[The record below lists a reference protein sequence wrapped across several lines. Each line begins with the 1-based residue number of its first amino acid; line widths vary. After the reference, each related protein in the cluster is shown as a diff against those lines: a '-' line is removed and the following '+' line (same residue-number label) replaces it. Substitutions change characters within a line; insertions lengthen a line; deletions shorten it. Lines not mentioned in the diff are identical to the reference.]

1 VGGDYG
7 EGIYVITMNIVIAVK
22 QIADLHQIRIRNRE
36 PVLDNVPMVLGDIDK
51 SALEAAVELKETSGG
66 RVIVLSA
73 GNKEIE
79 DTVKEA
85 LAAGGD
91 EAVLIEDDTLADAN
105 SSVIAGVLAAAI
117 RKIDDVGV
125 ILFGEGSADNYSG
138 RVVSAVAANLGY
150 PQVGYARQ
158 IELDGSLAR
167 VTRSL
172 EDSDEIIEVT
182 LPAVISVVSEI
193 KEPKIPSVTSILK
206 ARKKPKEVYRLD
218 ELCIEIPAEKNV
230 TTISNLA
237 PVSERKG
244 IVINSV
250 DELVKILESERRME
264 R

>member
-1 VGGDYG
+1 
-7 EGIYVITMNIVIAVK
+7 MNIVVAVK
-22 QIADLHQIRIRNRE
+22 QIPDLQQIRIRDRR
-36 PVLDNVPMVLGDIDK
+36 PVLDYVPCVLGDIDK
-51 SALEAAVELKETSGG
+51 SALEAAVELKESVQG
-66 RVIVLSA
+66 RVIVVSA
-73 GNKEIE
+73 GNGEIE

-91 EAVLIEDDTLADAN
+91 EAVLVEDDTLADAD
-105 SSVIAGVLAAAI
+105 SSVVAKVLAAAI

-138 RVVSAVAANLGY
+138 RVVSAVAADLGY
-150 PQVGYARQ
+150 PQVGYAKQ
-158 IELDGSLAR
+158 IEVDGPLAR

-172 EDSDEIIEVT
+172 EDSDEIIEVP

-193 KEPKIPSVTSILK
+193 KEPRIPSVTSILK
-206 ARKKPKEVYRLD
+206 ARKKPKAIYRLD
-218 ELCIEIPAEKNV
+218 DLGIEIPSGKNI

-244 IVINSV
+244 IVVKSV
-250 DELVKILESERRME
+250 DELVKILKSERRLE

>member
-1 VGGDYG
+1 V
-7 EGIYVITMNIVIAVK
+7 NIVVAVK
-22 QIADLHQIRIRNRE
+22 QIPDLQQIRIRGRE
-36 PVLDNVPMVLGDIDK
+36 PVLDNIPMVLGDIDK
-51 SALEAAVELKETSGG
+51 SALEAAVELRESTQG
-66 RVIVLSA
+66 RVIVVSA

-91 EAVLIEDDTLADAN
+91 EAVLIEDDTLADAD
-105 SSVIAGVLAAAI
+105 SSVIAEVLAAAI
-117 RKIDDVGV
+117 QRIDDVGL

-138 RVVSAVAANLGY
+138 RVVSAVAAILGY

-158 IELDGSLAR
+158 IELSGSQAR

-172 EDSDEIIEVT
+172 EDTEEIIEVP
-182 LPAVISVVSEI
+182 LPAVISVVWEI

-206 ARKKPKEVYRLD
+206 ARKKPKKIYQFDDLD
-218 ELCIEIPAEKNV
+218 IKISAEKNV

-244 IVINSV
+244 FVLKSV
-250 DELVKILESERRME
+250 DELIKVLEIEKRLER
-264 R
+264 

>member
-1 VGGDYG
+1 
-7 EGIYVITMNIVIAVK
+7 MNIVVAVK
-22 QIADLHQIRIRNRE
+22 QIPDLQQIRIRNRE
-36 PVLDNVPMVLGDIDK
+36 PVLDNIPMVLGDIDK
-51 SALEAAVELKETSGG
+51 SALEAAVELKESVQG
-66 RVIVLSA
+66 RVIVVSA

-91 EAVLIEDDTLADAN
+91 EAVLIEDDTLADAD
-105 SSVIAGVLAAAI
+105 SSVIAEVLAAAI

-150 PQVGYARQ
+150 CQVGYAKQ
-158 IELDGSLAR
+158 IEVDDSLAR

-172 EDSDEIIEVT
+172 EDSDEIIEVP

-218 ELCIEIPAEKNV
+218 ELGIEIPAEKNV

-244 IVINSV
+244 IVVKSV
-250 DELVKILESERRME
+250 DDLIKILESEKRLE

>member
-1 VGGDYG
+1 
-7 EGIYVITMNIVIAVK
+7 
-22 QIADLHQIRIRNRE
+22 
-36 PVLDNVPMVLGDIDK
+36 
-51 SALEAAVELKETSGG
+51 
-66 RVIVLSA
+66 
-73 GNKEIE
+73 
-79 DTVKEA
+79 
-85 LAAGGD
+85 
-91 EAVLIEDDTLADAN
+91 VLIEDDTLADAD
-105 SSVIAGVLAAAI
+105 SSVIAEVLAAAI

-150 PQVGYARQ
+150 CQVGYAKQ
-158 IELDGSLAR
+158 IEVDDSLAR

-172 EDSDEIIEVT
+172 EDSDEIIEVP

-218 ELCIEIPAEKNV
+218 ELGIEIPAEKNV

-244 IVINSV
+244 IVVKSV
-250 DELVKILESERRME
+250 DDLIKILESEKRLE